1 MALRSTSDE
10 GSPPRIKRLPH
21 VWGVATPS
29 AASSGITAAMETRE
43 QQLKQ
48 YERGFRRAG
57 LPLLIEDFSARED
70 VFNRA
75 FPLLAFV
82 LVVELVGALDV
93 DWPVLANLGALAA
106 ALALTVG
113 AVALA
118 NRARGRRAL
127 SLPERIGPWELTVF
141 VLLPAIVQGIFHG
154 GWGLAAIAFNLV
166 LLGFVAVGYGF
177 GVGAIVVW
185 AARRLTGQ
193 LAQSLLLLARAVP
206 LLLIFA
212 LVLFIN
218 TEMWNVFANRSDATL
233 IAVGVLLGLVAT
245 VFLVARLPKE
255 VALLEQDVLGAGTSS
270 PPLSSRQRTNVG
282 LVLLISHGLQIA
294 VVTLAIGAFFVA
306 FGMIVIDRAV
316 MEAWTG
322 GPGDAILSVTVL
334 DVPLLLTYELLRVAG
349 AIAALSGLYY
359 AIAVLTD
366 GAYREEFLD
375 EITAQMRTTF
385 AARAEYLS
393 LRASDPAP

>member
-1 MALRSTSDE
+1 MATRAQRLSD
-10 GSPPRIKRLPH
+10 
-21 VWGVATPS
+21 
-29 AASSGITAAMETRE
+29 
-43 QQLKQ
+43 

-82 LVVELVGALDV
+82 LLGELLSALDV
-93 DWPVLANLGALAA
+93 DWPVLANVGAVAA
-106 ALALTVG
+106 ALALTLG
-113 AVALA
+113 AVMLV

-127 SLPERIGPWELTVF
+127 AIPERIGPWELGVF
-141 VLLPAIVQGIFHG
+141 VLLPAVVQGIFHG
-154 GWGLAAIAFNLV
+154 GWGLAVIVLNLV
-166 LLGFVAVGYGF
+166 LLGLVTIGFGF

-193 LAQSLLLLARAVP
+193 LQQSLLLLAKAVP

-218 TEMWNVFANRSDATL
+218 TEMWNVFANRTDATL
-233 IAVGVLLGLVAT
+233 IAVGVLLAAVAT
-245 VFLVARLPKE
+245 AFLVARLPKE
-255 VALLEQDVLGAGTSS
+255 VSLLEEDVLADGT
-270 PPLSSRQRTNVG
+270 PALSRRQRTNVG
-282 LVLLISHGLQIA
+282 LVLLISHGLQIV

-322 GPGDAILSVTVL
+322 GAGDAIISTTIL

-375 EITAQMRTTF
+375 EITAQMRATF
-385 AARAEYLS
+385 AARAEYLR
-393 LRASDPAP
+393 LRAQAPAP

>member
-1 MALRSTSDE
+1 MSE
-10 GSPPRIKRLPH
+10 
-21 VWGVATPS
+21 
-29 AASSGITAAMETRE
+29 RE
-43 QQLKQ
+43 QQLSD

-82 LVVELVGALDV
+82 LLAELLAALDV
-93 DWPVLANLGALAA
+93 DWPLLANLGAVGA
-106 ALALTVG
+106 ALALTLA
-113 AVALA
+113 AVTLA
-118 NRARGRRAL
+118 NRARGRPAFAI
-127 SLPERIGPWELTVF
+127 PQQIGPVELAVF

-154 GWGLAAIAFNLV
+154 GWGVATVVFNLV
-166 LLGFVAVGYGF
+166 LLGLVTIGF
-177 GVGAIVVW
+177 GFGIGAIVVW

-218 TEMWNVFANRSDATL
+218 TEMWNVFSGRSDATL
-233 IAVGVLLGLVAT
+233 IAVGVLLAAVAT
-245 VFLVARLPKE
+245 AFLVARLPKE
-255 VALLEQDVLGAGTSS
+255 VAALEDEVLGEDPVAA
-270 PPLSSRQRTNVG
+270 PPLNPRQRANVG

-306 FGMIVIDRAV
+306 FGMIVIDAAV

-322 GPGDAILSVTVL
+322 GPGDAILDVTVL

-385 AARAEYLS
+385 AARAAYLR
-393 LRASDPAP
+393 LRAPDRAP

>member
-1 MALRSTSDE
+1 MSD
-10 GSPPRIKRLPH
+10 
-21 VWGVATPS
+21 
-29 AASSGITAAMETRE
+29 RE
-43 QQLKQ
+43 RQLEE

-57 LPLLIEDFSARED
+57 LPLLIEEFSARED

-75 FPLLAFV
+75 FPLLALV
-82 LVVELVGALDV
+82 LLAELLAALDV
-93 DWPVLANLGALAA
+93 DWSPLANLGAVAA
-106 ALALTVG
+106 ALALTLA
-113 AVALA
+113 AVTLL
-118 NRARGRRAL
+118 NRVRGQPAFAI
-127 SLPERIGPWELTVF
+127 PERVGPWELGVF
-141 VLLPAIVQGIFHG
+141 IVLPAIVQGIFHG
-154 GWGLAAIAFNLV
+154 GWGLATVAFNIL
-166 LLGFVAVGYGF
+166 LLGLVAIGYGF

-193 LAQSLLLLARAVP
+193 LAASLLLLAKAIP

-218 TEMWNVFANRSDATL
+218 TEMWNVFSGRSDATL
-233 IAVGVLLGLVAT
+233 IAVGLLLAAVAT
-245 VFLVARLPKE
+245 AFLAARLPKE
-255 VALLEQDVLGAGTSS
+255 VAALEDEVLGDDDPVAM
-270 PPLSSRQRTNVG
+270 PPLTRRQRANVG

-306 FGMIVIDRAV
+306 FGMIVIDEAV

-322 GPGDAILSVTVL
+322 GPGEAILDVTVL

-375 EITAQMRTTF
+375 EITAQMRATF
-385 AARAEYLS
+385 AARAAYLR
-393 LRASDPAP
+393 LRAPDRAP